1 MSKIKIGLLSIVVI
15 SSIAFGATDCSHCT
29 NLPTGQDTGQDSECL
44 NKCYAQSSSS
54 GTSASSS
61 RTTTNTATSTNGSV
75 NGLIQGATKAVN
87 QITDTINYVNRIIGQ
102 LDKYKNSVTKKLYNQ
117 GLNLANAFLPNGN
130 ASEMLNMLGV
140 DPSKLNLKNLKVDA
154 STAFCNLNDFI
165 DKIDKG
171 KNVLNTLKN
180 SKNEAEQF
188 LKANFSGFNKNNKQS
203 WDVANLLDKAMGCKD
218 QANTKEIDVIAKAK
232 VEILEKYKEGRKK
245 IKELTAYGDIAMKD
259 FLNFSLNNGYVEIN
273 KDTRLENI
281 IKEIDKKLSKEN
293 IAKEQAAKTK
303 LTKNGGFLS
312 ENEVVKAKADFTQI
326 HVEKQK
332 LAREN
337 CKAKQESNHVDYENC
352 IQLTIQKLN
361 QQCFKSGDDTSSGNG
376 GGGSSPYI
384 PNNYPSNP
392 TNKEEKPTYFTDIS
406 TTGSGKCAG
415 YFIKSKNE
423 SDRQKSIL
431 TTFATNAMKDV
442 KTSEEIELMP
452 LTDSD
457 KFIEKQKS
465 MQKLKEAEKQLVMMN
480 FLFDMIDEVNNLQ
493 LTHAFVSAEPFDDA
507 FSREKIDAIVTQA
520 TNAANEMLE
529 AINGINGGNK

>member
-15 SSIAFGATDCSHCT
+15 SNIAFGATDCSHCA
-29 NLPTGQDTGQDSECL
+29 NLSTPGQDSECL

-61 RTTTNTATSTNGSV
+61 GTTTNTATSTNGSV

-87 QITDTINYVNRIIGQ
+87 KIADTINYINGIIGQ
-102 LDKYKNSVTKKLYNQ
+102 LDKYKNSVTKELYNK

-130 ASEMLNMLGV
+130 AETMLESLGV
-140 DPSKLNLKNLKVDA
+140 DTSKLELNLKVDA
-154 STAFCNLNDFI
+154 SAAFCNLNDFI
-165 DKIDKG
+165 E
-171 KNVLNTLKN
+171 NVNSLKN
-180 SKNEAEQF
+180 SKDEAEQF

-203 WDVANLLDKAMGCKD
+203 WDVAGLLDKAMGCKND
-218 QANTKEIDVIAKAK
+218 QANTDDIVEAKEK
-232 VEILEKYKEGRKK
+232 ILEKYHKDREIIKK
-245 IKELTAYGDIAMKD
+245 LTAYGDTAMKD
-259 FLNFSLNNGYVEIN
+259 FLNFSLNNGYVEI
-273 KDTRLENI
+273 KEKSTLENI
-281 IKEIDKKLSKEN
+281 IRDIDQKLSPKN
-293 IAKEQAAKTK
+293 IAKEQATKIK

-312 ENEVVKAKADFTQI
+312 ENEIVKAKADFTQI

-352 IQLTIQKLN
+352 IKLTIQKLN
-361 QQCFKSGDDTSSGNG
+361 QQCFNSEDSTNGGNG
-376 GGGSSPYI
+376 DGGSNPYT
-384 PNNYPSNP
+384 PNGYPSNP
-392 TNKEEKPTYFTDIS
+392 TNDKNEPTSFTDIS
-406 TTGSGKCAG
+406 IKDSGKCAG

-423 SDRQKSIL
+423 SDKQKSTL

-442 KTSEEIELMP
+442 KTSEEIEAMP

-457 KFIEKQKS
+457 KLIEKQKS

-529 AINGINGGNK
+529 AINGINGGNE